1 MKMLAFKS
9 LKSKSFRSE
18 MSLLSMLRHSDS
30 TSSEMEGIA
39 WQISIHPPTISSGGQ
54 GIVNWLRSSGPF
66 LWNVKLGRW
75 GGWVTDDRVK
85 KTQDDSICE
94 WKEKESRQAREFPSY
109 YKCWR
114 AQIEAQIS
122 LVRVPASK
130 QTLNMEMFS
139 KETSN
144 SPFPFFSLP
153 TVFLIWM
160 WSPLL
165 K

>member
-1 MKMLAFKS
+1 
-9 LKSKSFRSE
+9 
-18 MSLLSMLRHSDS
+18 
-30 TSSEMEGIA
+30 
-39 WQISIHPPTISSGGQ
+39 
-54 GIVNWLRSSGPF
+54 
-66 LWNVKLGRW
+66 
-75 GGWVTDDRVK
+75 VTDDRVK

-160 WSPLL
+160 
-165 K
+165 